1 MPESNRPLV
10 ERIARVLA
18 GAAHSSNAEGSD
30 PSAAEKVDKVW
41 PEHINQALAVLHTL
55 REPDKEMAA
64 AGDEEI
70 WRNMVEAAIAQHVAP
85 SETQLS

>member
-30 PSAAEKVDKVW
+30 PSAGEKVDMVW
-41 PEHINQALAVLHTL
+41 REHLNQALAVLHTM
-55 REPDKEMAA
+55 REPDEGQAA
-64 AGDEEI
+64 AGDAAM
-70 WRNMVEAAIAQHVAP
+70 WRNMVEAAISQKVD
-85 SETQLS
+85 